1 MGALVLQRSHGNL
14 NCLMKNL
21 KGLVGALQ
29 YVLQGLRF
37 IDGFPMTMG
46 FPMTVGFSEFH
57 GNFLLRDSTF
67 FMQPITQCCAIN
79 CTLLCNLS
87 FSC

>member
-1 MGALVLQRSHGNL
+1 MRLVARDIRMRLAARSSRFAARNL
-14 NCLMKNL
+14 RLEAH
-21 KGLVGALQ
+21 V
-29 YVLQGLRF
+29 
-37 IDGFPMTMG
+37 IDG

-67 FMQPITQCCAIN
+67 FIQPITQCCAIN
-79 CTLLCNLS
+79 CTLLCNLL